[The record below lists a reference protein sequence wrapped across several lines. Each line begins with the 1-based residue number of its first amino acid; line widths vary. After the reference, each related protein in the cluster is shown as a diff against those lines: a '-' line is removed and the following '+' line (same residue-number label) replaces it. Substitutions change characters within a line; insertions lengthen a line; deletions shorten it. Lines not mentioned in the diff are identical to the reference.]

1 MRDKKIDFRKLLLAA
16 ELVVFIVA
24 AGHVPVKAQAS
35 VGNVVFVK
43 ENRLYIDWE
52 KSAGVKKGGQL
63 FILNGSETLGNATVA
78 WIQNDLLMA
87 EMATGFLQLAKLP
100 KENLTVVT
108 EAVPQASR
116 TGSLTIAMA
125 NPPETNWAKK
135 ILCPDNLSFLSCL
148 YEGLISETPE
158 GRFVPALCDSFKSAE
173 KSITFYLKPRL
184 AFTSGKR
191 LTAFEAKNAFEA
203 LMRSPGAS
211 RWTSLFASK
220 GSLPK
225 RYPPLT
231 SPIEV
236 TDTATLTFYLKSYTP
251 LFLSYLAS
259 PLGWIKDVSDT
270 LSRFPAGAGPF
281 RVDALRS
288 NSIRLVRNRSY
299 RGKTPESD
307 TLNFRWFA
315 QREDAE
321 SAFLK
326 GDLSFAWFNPGEL
339 SQNLRATPLPGEK
352 ELCRTFESKT
362 VVAFFTRP
370 VTPDSSRMFSAGA
383 LMAAEEIGSELFH
396 GDWVA
401 QTPVSARPDSFKIHF
416 QVEQQLDSTGLISA
430 FLSSSRSDLPDF
442 EMILA
447 QIETCV
453 PGREA
458 RLMAALSALKYYTGS
473 RQVDSLLGVLN
484 QGAIAKQKDKETI
497 LSGIEKRL
505 ADRFALTYLYMPSMV
520 VLAASELS
528 GFRCG
533 SVPYYPAITK
543 KDRHE
548 PASNPPKTVTEKP

>member
-1 MRDKKIDFRKLLLAA
+1 MRDKKITIRKLLLAA
-16 ELVVFIVA
+16 GLMVFIVT
-24 AGHVPVKAQAS
+24 AGHIPAQAQTS
-35 VGNVVFVK
+35 AGNVVFVK

-52 KSAGVKKGGQL
+52 KSSGVRRGNQL
-63 FILNGSETLGNATVA
+63 FILNGNETLGNATVA

-108 EAVPQASR
+108 EAVKQVSR

-125 NPPETNWAKK
+125 NPPETNWSKRT
-135 ILCPDNLSFLSCL
+135 LSPDNLSFLSCL
-148 YEGLISETPE
+148 YEGLISETPD

-191 LTAFEAKNAFEA
+191 LTAFEVKNAFEV
-203 LMRSPGAS
+203 LMRLPGAS
-211 RWTSLFASK
+211 RWTSLLASK
-220 GSLPK
+220 GGLPK

-231 SPIEV
+231 SPVEV

-251 LFLSYLAS
+251 LFLSYLSS

-270 LSRFPAGAGPF
+270 LSRFPAAAGPF
-281 RVDALRS
+281 RVDAIRS

-321 SAFLK
+321 SAFLR
-326 GDLSFAWFNPGEL
+326 GDVSFAWFNPGEL

-352 ELCRTFESKT
+352 ELCPTPEFKT
-362 VVAFFTRP
+362 IVAFFTRP
-370 VTPDSSRMFSAGA
+370 VTPDSSRMLSAGA
-383 LMAAEEIGSELFH
+383 LLAAEDIGSELFH
-396 GDWVA
+396 GDWIA
-401 QTPVSARPDSFKIHF
+401 QTSASARPDSFKIRF

-430 FLSSSRSDLPDF
+430 FLSSSRSDLPEL
-442 EMILA
+442 EMVLA
-447 QIETCV
+447 QIETYV

-458 RLMAALSALKYYTGS
+458 KLIAVLSELRYYTGS
-473 RQVDSLLGVLN
+473 RQIDSLLGALN
-484 QGAIAKQKDKETI
+484 QGAFAKQKEST
-497 LSGIEKRL
+497 LSGIENHL
-505 ADRFALTYLYMPSMV
+505 ANRFALTYLYKPSMV
-520 VLAASELS
+520 VLAISDLS
-528 GFRCG
+528 GYRCG
-533 SVPYYPAITK
+533 SIPYYPSIFK
-543 KDRHE
+543 NDNRKE
-548 PASNPPKTVTEKP
+548 PVSNPPKTVTEKP